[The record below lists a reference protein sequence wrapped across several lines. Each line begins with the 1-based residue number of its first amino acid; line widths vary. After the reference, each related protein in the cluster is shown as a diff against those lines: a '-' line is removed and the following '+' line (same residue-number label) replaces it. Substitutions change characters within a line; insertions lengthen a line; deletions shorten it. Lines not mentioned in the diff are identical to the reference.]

1 MANRE
6 GRKGRTMSRWITIEA
21 AELAVKALEAENAR
35 LKAEVERMTK
45 DEEQFINLQNELEW
59 QKALNQLLAKK
70 ADEVRQMAVMALA
83 RDKAKYKQLLEEAG
97 YKYDPD
103 ADNFVKLSDRY
114 LAKKVNR
121 LQDRLKHKNAELMG
135 SRNELKIVSQNLVD
149 TCKYISELE
158 KKLENIK
165 GFIDEQ

>member
-1 MANRE
+1 MSDEPKRYHISGLHPHIYEHKE
-6 GRKGRTMSRWITIEA
+6 GYMVYHEDY
-21 AELAVKALEAENAR
+21 VK
-35 LKAEVERMTK
+35 LK
-45 DEEQFINLQNELEW
+45 EQFINLQNELEW

-70 ADEVRQMAVMALA
+70 ADEVRQGGLDALA
-83 RDKAKYKQLLEEAG
+83 RDKVKYKQLLEEAG

-103 ADNFVKLSDRY
+103 AHNFVKLSDRY

-121 LQDRLKHKNAELMG
+121 LQDRLKDKNAELMG
-135 SRNELKIVSQNLVD
+135 SRNELKIVSQNLAD

-165 GFIDEQ
+165 GVIDEQ